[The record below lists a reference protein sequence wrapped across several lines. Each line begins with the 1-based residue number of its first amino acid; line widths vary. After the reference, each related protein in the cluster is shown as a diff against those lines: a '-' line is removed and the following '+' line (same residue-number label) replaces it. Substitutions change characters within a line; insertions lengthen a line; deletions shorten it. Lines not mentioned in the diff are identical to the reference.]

1 MISFDLGDSIVGLQ
15 SLPPAF
21 VGGALLLVALMG
33 LGGLYRFFGPLGVCV
48 YSVLAILVAN
58 LQVLK
63 LVSFAFFPH
72 PVAMGTAVFSTLFL
86 ATDLLTEQH
95 GPIWAKRA
103 IYLGFIAQA
112 LFTALMVLTLGVRMA
127 PDSVGMQA
135 HLSAVFMPG
144 IGLFF
149 AGLIAFGVS
158 QLYDVYIYQALKVRT
173 SGRHLWLR
181 AGVSYLLAA
190 LLDNVVFSLLAWRV
204 FAPVPVEWS
213 VILNTY
219 IIGTYGLRVGFGL
232 VNIFVLYLFKQ
243 IKLPC

>member
-1 MISFDLGDSIVGLQ
+1 
-15 SLPPAF
+15 
-21 VGGALLLVALMG
+21 
-33 LGGLYRFFGPLGVCV
+33 
-48 YSVLAILVAN
+48 VLAILVAN

-63 LVSFAFFPH
+63 LVSFAFFSH
-72 PVAMGTAVFSTLFL
+72 PVAMGTAIFSTLFL

-95 GPIWAKRA
+95 GPVWAKRA

-127 PDSVGMQA
+127 PESAAMQA
-135 HLSAVFMPG
+135 HLSAVFLPG

-173 SGRHLWLR
+173 GGQHLWLR

-204 FAPVPVEWS
+204 FAPVSVEWD
-213 VILNTY
+213 VLLNTY
-219 IIGTYGLRVGFGL
+219 IIGTYGLRIMFGF
-232 VNIFVLYLFKQ
+232 VNIGVLYLCKR
-243 IKLPC
+243 IKPLC